1 MADSGAALLTGG
13 LFSLAVAGISGLVAY
28 HTARSNA
35 RTALTA
41 SRTTL
46 EGEIR
51 KISEQVR
58 AQEEALERA
67 EIAVLRQR
75 YLTPLRYF
83 AVALSERLAELAAKY
98 GSDENDRVRHWFKT
112 IKDQATRDARRDDFL
127 TWCYYEGLFAA
138 TTLYY
143 TCSYFLC
150 ANEIRSGQ
158 PFATSRPLYSE
169 QLAAAARRGQ
179 RGLRLGRR
187 PGRRLGAVPGGH
199 RRAVPPGRQ
208 QAHVR
213 ADVRGAGRRLAGP
226 AGAVPAAAGLLLG
239 RPEPGGGGAAA
250 GAAGRAGA
258 LPRRA
263 RPPRRVGRLDAD
275 EPARRA
281 PYLRPLDF
289 YWHDLHPDAALR
301 IRAAPGELVSFLDS
315 REPVG

>member
-1 MADSGAALLTGG
+1 MRSQLGAAAVRAPAPTPPWWRRLPLIGGSGWPGRGATVRAMADSGAALLTGG

-35 RTALTA
+35 RAALTA

-58 AQEEALERA
+58 AQEEARERA

-75 YLTPLRYF
+75 YLTSLRYY

-112 IKDQATRDARRDDFL
+112 IKDQTTRDARRDDFL
-127 TWCYYEGLFAA
+127 TWCYYEGLFAT

-143 TCSYFLC
+143 ACSYFFC

-158 PFATSRPLYSE
+158 PFASSRPVYSE
-169 QLAAAARRGQ
+169 QLAA
-179 RGLRLGRR
+179 
-187 PGRRLGAVPGGH
+187 RLGAVSVAFVWDG
-199 RRAVPPGRQ
+199 
-208 QAHVR
+208 
-213 ADVRGAGRRLAGP
+213 
-226 AGAVPAAAGLLLG
+226 
-239 RPEPGGGGAAA
+239 
-250 GAAGRAGA
+250 GRAGVWA
-258 LPRRA
+258 PSQEVTGELFRQDGSKLTYA
-263 RPPRRVGRLDAD
+263 EMCGELDGGSQV
-275 EPARRA
+275 RQA

-289 YWHDLHPDAALR
+289 FWADLYPEAATRLQER
-301 IRAAPGELVSFLDS
+301 LDELVRYLDAHDP
-315 REPVG
+315 RDE